1 MCLSIIIEWIMLPR
15 KENIIQ
21 DKTSAYAIRIIRL
34 YQYLTNVKHEQ
45 TISRQILRSGTSI
58 GANTAESR
66 NAQSRA
72 DFVNKLNIAL
82 KEADETA
89 FWLKTLYGGNYIT
102 ERQLQSMLADNT
114 EIIRILVKI
123 IKTSK
128 ERMSLDNNG

>member
-1 MCLSIIIEWIMLPR
+1 MLPR

-34 YQYLTNVKHEQ
+34 YQYLTNVKHGQ

>member
-1 MCLSIIIEWIMLPR
+1 MNEQTMLPK
-15 KENIIQ
+15 KENVIQ
-21 DKTSAYAIRIIRL
+21 DKTAAYAIRIIRL
-34 YQYLTNVKHEQ
+34 YQYLTDVKHEQ
-45 TISRQILRSGTSI
+45 TISKQILRSGTSI

-66 NAQSRA
+66 NAQSKA
-72 DFVNKLNIAL
+72 DFISKLNIAL

-102 ERQLQSMLADNT
+102 ERQLQSMLADNA

-128 ERMSLDNNG
+128 ENMGI

>member
-1 MCLSIIIEWIMLPR
+1 MPR

-58 GANTAESR
+58 GVNTAESR

>member
-1 MCLSIIIEWIMLPR
+1 M
-15 KENIIQ
+15 
-21 DKTSAYAIRIIRL
+21 
-34 YQYLTNVKHEQ
+34 TNVKHEQ

-72 DFVNKLNIAL
+72 DFVNKFNIAL

>member
-1 MCLSIIIEWIMLPR
+1 MLPR

>member
-1 MCLSIIIEWIMLPR
+1 MLPR

-128 ERMSLDNNG
+128 EKMSLDNNG

>member
-1 MCLSIIIEWIMLPR
+1 MLPR

-128 ERMSLDNNG
+128 KRMSLDNNG

>member
-1 MCLSIIIEWIMLPR
+1 MLPR
-15 KENIIQ
+15 RENIIQ

-123 IKTSK
+123 IKISK

>member
-1 MCLSIIIEWIMLPR
+1 MLPR

-66 NAQSRA
+66 NALSRA

>member
-1 MCLSIIIEWIMLPR
+1 MLPR

-34 YQYLTNVKHEQ
+34 YQYLTNVKHDQ

>member
-1 MCLSIIIEWIMLPR
+1 MLSR

-21 DKTSAYAIRIIRL
+21 IKTEAFSTRIIKL
-34 YQYLTNVKHEQ
+34 YIYLRDVKNEH
-45 TISRQILRSGTSI
+45 TLSKQILRSGTSI

-72 DFVNKLNIAL
+72 DFVNKLSVAL

-89 FWLKTLYGGNYIT
+89 YWLKILRSGDLIT
-102 ERQLQSMLADNT
+102 EKQMQSMMEDNE

-128 ERMSLDNNG
+128 ERMQP

>member
-1 MCLSIIIEWIMLPR
+1 MLPR

-82 KEADETA
+82 KESDETA

>member
-1 MCLSIIIEWIMLPR
+1 MNEQTMLPK
-15 KENIIQ
+15 KENVIQ
-21 DKTSAYAIRIIRL
+21 DKTAAYAIRIIRL
-34 YQYLTNVKHEQ
+34 YQYLTDVKHEQ
-45 TISRQILRSGTSI
+45 TISKQILRSGTSI

-66 NAQSRA
+66 NVQSKA
-72 DFVNKLNIAL
+72 DFISKLNIAL

-102 ERQLQSMLADNT
+102 ERQLQSMLADNA

-128 ERMSLDNNG
+128 ENMGI

>member
-1 MCLSIIIEWIMLPR
+1 MLPR
-15 KENIIQ
+15 RENIIQ